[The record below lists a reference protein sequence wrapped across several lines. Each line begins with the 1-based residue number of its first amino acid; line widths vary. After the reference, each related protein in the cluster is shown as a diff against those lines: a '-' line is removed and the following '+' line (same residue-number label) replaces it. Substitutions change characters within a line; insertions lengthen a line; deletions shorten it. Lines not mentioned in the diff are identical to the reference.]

1 MALEGAPREQAAGYL
16 AEHFDLADV
25 DALLDAVYASAGR

>member
-1 MALEGAPREQAAGYL
+1 MALEGAPREATGRYL
-16 AEHFDLADV
+16 ADHYELDDL